1 MNKNIQN
8 FTKIL
13 NHKVKNFIKN
23 KDENKTNLYSR
34 THNICTI
41 STHDYLNL
49 ILKLKDINDNT
60 N

>member
-1 MNKNIQN
+1 MNKDIQN

-23 KDENKTNLYSR
+23 KDENKINLYSR
-34 THNICTI
+34 TYNTCTI
-41 STHDYLNL
+41 PTHDYLNL